1 MTDLTDDERGHLYGT
16 LLRGLANQAQDQLCA
31 NDEHHAWGEWVQSEV
46 KRDMPRKFIS
56 DPEELAREM
65 NRKILIRSERRC
77 LNCGKEQVSLP

>member
-1 MTDLTDDERGHLYGT
+1 MTYLTDDERGRLYGT
-16 LLRGLANQAQDQLCA
+16 LLRGLANQAQDQLCTK
-31 NDEHHAWGEWVQSEV
+31 DEHHAWGEWVRSEV
-46 KRDMPRKFIS
+46 KRDTPLKFIS